1 MDFDDHGLDA
11 DTLRL
16 VTEHLD
22 AGYYAARYDDI
33 RAAGCDAALHYA
45 TTGWRERR
53 RPNAWFDTAYYLD
66 SNRDVA
72 EAQVNP
78 LWHYLV
84 RGQDEGRAPMRPAA
98 LQRDQ
103 LDRARPAA
111 QQGAHY
117 AAPADAAT
125 LDEAALLHCLARACL
140 GAHGLVLSA
149 SHDRYTGHIGGTQ
162 LLIADEQGKFNGA
175 RMAYLH
181 LSPAVA
187 RMTLAPPAAEVV
199 LQLVL
204 DGAML
209 GLASYDV
216 TAAALA
222 KLDLPD
228 AAARILVVHCLLGHD
243 ERGLAQA
250 AAALRTTTNLFWVHD
265 YSSLCEGLHL
275 LRNGVANCGAPPPAS
290 MACRVCVHGDSRAAH
305 RERLLWLF
313 GTLAFHVV
321 APSQAALDLWR
332 HGADLP
338 HLSARVHAHCR
349 LAPGTRPARTDGAIR
364 VAFVGFAT
372 SHKGWPLFE
381 RLLEATGGSGDYR
394 YYHFASLKHL
404 MPHAWL
410 TPIPVHVTPDHRLAM
425 IRPLAE
431 HSIDIALVLSPWAE
445 TFSFVA
451 HEAMAAGAAVVAMAG
466 SANIAALVRATG
478 RGVVLDSDDAL
489 LELFIGGDARTLA
502 DTAWPGPTAGVGSLV
517 HCGTSATLDLR
528 TKTLP
533 ALEEMATVDP
543 DLALIAGSDVILPT
557 LDNGTYRFALPPGC
571 RTGLL
576 ASRSCVPALMYPGS
590 TDHRRLGIA
599 VTAVALDGVAVPL
612 DDPRRGVGWYLPE
625 QDWRW
630 TDGRAALALDGAA
643 ELSVAITP
651 MLAYW
656 RCPIAAPPASEKIQH
671 DLFGRFPLQSANAA
685 SGAADGA
692 ADGGRA

>member
-16 VTEHLD
+16 LTEHLD
-22 AGYYAARYDDI
+22 ASYYAARYEDI

-72 EAQVNP
+72 DAQVNP

-84 RGQDEGRAPMRPAA
+84 RGQAEGRAPMRPAA
-98 LQRDQ
+98 LQRG
-103 LDRARPAA
+103 LMDRARPAA
-111 QQGAHY
+111 EQGSHY
-117 AAPADAAT
+117 AAPADAAM
-125 LDEAALLHCLARACL
+125 LDEAALLQFLAQACL

-187 RMTLAPPAAEVV
+187 RMTLAPPDTEVM

-209 GLASYDV
+209 GLAGYDV
-216 TAAALA
+216 LAAALA
-222 KLDLPD
+222 QLDLPD
-228 AAARILVVHCLLGHD
+228 GAARILVVHCLVGHD
-243 ERGLAQA
+243 ERGLAQ

-275 LRNGVANCGAPPPAS
+275 LRNGVANCGAPPLVS

-321 APSQAALDLWR
+321 APSQSALDLWR
-332 HGADLP
+332 SDAGLP

-349 LAPGTRPARTDGAIR
+349 LVPGTRPARTDPAIR
-364 VAFVGFAT
+364 VAFIGFAT
-372 SHKGWPLFE
+372 PHKGWPLFE
-381 RLLEATGGSGDYR
+381 RLLEATGGSGEYR
-394 YYHFASLKHL
+394 YYHFASLEHL
-404 MPHAWL
+404 VAHAWL
-410 TPIPVHVTPDHRLAM
+410 TPMPVHVTPDHRLAM
-425 IRPLAE
+425 IQPLVE

-445 TFSFVA
+445 TFSFAA
-451 HEAMAAGAAVVAMAG
+451 HEAIAAGVAVVATAG
-466 SANIAALVRATG
+466 SGNIAALVRATG
-478 RGVVLDSDDAL
+478 RGVVLDGDDAL
-489 LELFIGGDARTLA
+489 LELFTGNGARALA
-502 DTAWPGPTAGVGSLV
+502 DAAWPDLEPVGGLV

-528 TKTLP
+528 LDNAATLE
-533 ALEEMATVDP
+533 AMVTADP
-543 DLALIAGSDVILPT
+543 DLALIVGGGVILPT
-557 LDNGTYRFALPPGC
+557 LEDGRYRFAVPHGAQAGVLV
-571 RTGLL
+571 
-576 ASRSCVPALMYPGS
+576 SRACVPALMYPGS
-590 TDHRRLGIA
+590 TDHRRLGVA
-599 VTAVALDGVAVPL
+599 VTALALDGAMMPL
-612 DDPRRGVGWYLPE
+612 DDRRHGGGWYAPE
-625 QDWRW
+625 HDWRW

-643 ELSVAITP
+643 ELSLAIVP

-656 RCPIAAPPASEKIQH
+656 RCPVAAPPPPEKFQH
-671 DLFGRFPLQSANAA
+671 DLFGSSKLQSAGAPDGTA
-685 SGAADGA
+685 S
-692 ADGGRA
+692 GGRA

>member
-1 MDFDDHGLDA
+1 MDSDDHGLDA

-22 AGYYAARYDDI
+22 ASYYAARYDDI

-84 RGQDEGRAPMRPAA
+84 RGQGEGRAPMRPAA

-111 QQGAHY
+111 EQGAHY
-117 AAPADAAT
+117 AAPIDAAM
-125 LDEAALLHCLARACL
+125 LDQAALLHCLARACL

-149 SHDRYTGHIGGTQ
+149 SHDRYTGNIGGTQ
-162 LLIADEQGKFNGA
+162 LLVADEQAKFNGA

-209 GLASYDV
+209 GLANYDV
-216 TAAALA
+216 IAAALA

-275 LRNGVANCGAPPPAS
+275 LRNGVANCGAPPPAN

-349 LAPGTRPARTDGAIR
+349 LLPGTRPARTDSAIR
-364 VAFVGFAT
+364 VAFVGFAA

-381 RLLEATGGSGDYR
+381 RLLEATGGNGVYR
-394 YYHFASLKHL
+394 YYHFASLEHL
-404 MPHAWL
+404 ITRAWL
-410 TPIPVHVTPDHRLAM
+410 TPIPVRVTPEHRLAM
-425 IRPLAE
+425 IRPLTE

-466 SANIAALVRATG
+466 SGNIAALVRATG
-478 RGVVLDSDDAL
+478 RSVVLESDDAL
-489 LELFIGGDARTLA
+489 LELFTGDGARALA
-502 DTAWPGPTAGVGSLV
+502 DTAWPDPTPVGGLV
-517 HCGTSATLDLR
+517 HCGTSATLDLG
-528 TKTLP
+528 
-533 ALEEMATVDP
+533 ADMATLEAMVTADP
-543 DLALIAGSDVILPT
+543 DLALIAGDDVILPT
-557 LDNGTYRFALPPGC
+557 LDHGTYRFALPPGC
-571 RTGLL
+571 QAGLL
-576 ASRSCVPALMYPGS
+576 ASRSCVPALMHPGAA
-590 TDHRRLGIA
+590 DHRRLGVA
-599 VTAVALDGVAVPL
+599 VTALALDGVAVPS
-612 DDPRRGVGWYLPE
+612 DDPRRGAGWYPPE
-625 QDWRW
+625 RDWRW
-630 TDGRAALALDGAA
+630 TDGRAALTLDGAA

-656 RCPIAAPPASEKIQH
+656 RCPVAAPPVPEKIQH
-671 DLFGRFPLQSANAA
+671 DLFGRSPLQSAH
-685 SGAADGA
+685 A